1 MSNGNESAQSRRS
14 ARQAR
19 GVSADQQTDPQG
31 QQAASGTAAAQR
43 PARSSAGSGSGGSA
57 RDVPRERRSRR
68 AADAPVD
75 APTTTAPRER
85 VSQTRA
91 RDREALR
98 TYRALSDKHAPTEQ
112 AAQVPTRRQLRRQQQ
127 IAMGTQAVPVVE
139 TADSL
144 RQSEEQPSTAP
155 DIGSRDSD
163 RSRHHE
169 PAGTRSEGEISA
181 ADLMSVEQALAAR
194 EAIIGQAENQVA
206 MMEASKTDDPFA
218 VDLEILAQQKA
229 LAERAAVLNTRA
241 QKIQQLTQENQQRKP
256 LLNDPTTAHNLS
268 IVSPIGFVQGS
279 GPPVNSAPV
288 TSHIPVVT
296 GAKRSEKGTG
306 GGTTMHGVVAPAVV
320 PQHPAPAKPSLP
332 GRASPQQQPVVSS
345 QAEQVQVG
353 QSPSALSPDSASRSR
368 VLAQAEAMARGQR
381 KPGSVGATPIHAR
394 SAYGLE
400 PLDAMTAG
408 LARVRRMRIMQ
419 YSIVGLGALALIT
432 GIMMIAGIFN

>member
-19 GVSADQQTDPQG
+19 GVSADQQTDPQA
-31 QQAASGTAAAQR
+31 QQAGAGTAAAQR
-43 PARSSAGSGSGGSA
+43 HTRSTAGSGPGGSA

-75 APTTTAPRER
+75 APATTAPRER
-85 VSQTRA
+85 ISQTRA

-98 TYRALSDKHAPTEQ
+98 TYRALSDQQAPTEQ
-112 AAQVPTRRQLRRQQQ
+112 ADQVSTRRQLRRQQQ
-127 IAMGTQAVPVVE
+127 IALGTQGVPVVQN
-139 TADSL
+139 AHSQ
-144 RQSEEQPSTAP
+144 RQSEGHTPTAS
-155 DIGSRDSD
+155 DIGGRDSEPG
-163 RSRHHE
+163 RHPE
-169 PAGTRSEGEISA
+169 PDGTQPGGEA
-181 ADLMSVEQALAAR
+181 TAVDLMSVEQALAAR

-206 MMEASKTDDPFA
+206 MMEASRTDDPFS

-268 IVSPIGFVQGS
+268 IVSPVGFVQGS
-279 GPPVNSAPV
+279 GSPVDRAPV

-296 GAKRSEKGTG
+296 GTKPRQ
-306 GGTTMHGVVAPAVV
+306 GGTTHGVVAPVVV
-320 PQHPAPAKPSLP
+320 PQRPAPAKPALQEP
-332 GRASPQQQPVVSS
+332 AAPEQRPVVSS

-353 QSPSALSPDSASRSR
+353 QPPSALSPDSASRSR
-368 VLAQAEAMARGQR
+368 VLAQAEAMVQGQGN
-381 KPGSVGATPIHAR
+381 PGSEGATPIRAR

-408 LARVRRMRIMQ
+408 LARVKRMRMMQ